1 MRVNTMS
8 IRSWISERP
17 RDTADTSPTHGLK
30 AEDAVVYLSDDL
42 ATTLGNLIGAPQGIA
57 DCVVQLLPLGSRTSL
72 LGLEIVERIADQ
84 DDDVYGL
91 HFTPFGYEVI
101 AAAAARRDAD
111 SVIDWTR
118 RANLA
123 AEAARAVDTDHP
135 VPHSREV

>member
-1 MRVNTMS
+1 MS

-17 RDTADTSPTHGLK
+17 RDAADTSPTHGLK

-42 ATTLGNLIGAPQGIA
+42 ATTLGNLDGAPPGIA

-72 LGLEIVERIADQ
+72 LGLEIVERIADE

-91 HFTPFGYEVI
+91 YITPFGHEVI

-111 SVIDWTR
+111 SVIDWTK

-123 AEAARAVDTDHP
+123 AEAARTI
-135 VPHSREV
+135 EN